1 MTNPA
6 GYSPF
11 YSDPRGNRLELW
23 RLTRAQGG
31 TLLWL
36 RGPAE
41 VARQVQAAA
50 PEYQSCP
57 LSSDA
62 IAKGWTHVLLAP
74 QAVPEPPSVRPEI
87 WQLLTLLTEIVSVP
101 ISPTV
106 DFALALDWYKKP
118 EGEDPYDW
126 PNTEVGD
133 LVSAGKYRYRYQA
146 EPQAVAGRALTGRL
160 CDAIGRHAIL
170 RDASIILDIPGHD
183 SQRVSF
189 GSRLAA
195 AVARGLGLPMSRVG
209 TKSAFRPESKNLG
222 RAQQSLL
229 QDEFI
234 VDEIARGQSVLIV
247 DDVIRSGV
255 SMSAV
260 GQTARIAGARS
271 VLGIC
276 ATRTM
281 RR

>member
-11 YSDPRGNRLELW
+11 YSDPRGNRLERW
-23 RLTRAQGG
+23 TLTRAQGG
-31 TLLWL
+31 ALLWL
-36 RGPAE
+36 RGPSE

-50 PEYQSCP
+50 PEYQSCSLGP
-57 LSSDA
+57 DA
-62 IAKGWTHVLLAP
+62 IAKGWTHLLFVP
-74 QAVPEPPSVRPEI
+74 QAVPRPPSVRPEI
-87 WQLLTLLTEIVSVP
+87 RQLLTLLTEIVSVP

-118 EGEDPYDW
+118 EGEDPYAW

-146 EPQAVAGRALTGRL
+146 EPQAVAGRALTDRL
-160 CDAIGRHAIL
+160 CDAIGRHVVL
-170 RDASIILDIPGHD
+170 RGASIVLDVPGHD
-183 SQRVSF
+183 GQRVSF

-195 AVARGLGLPMSRVG
+195 AVARSWDLPMSRVG

-222 RAQQSLL
+222 GAQQSLL
-229 QDEFI
+229 QDEFV
-234 VDEIARGQSVLIV
+234 VDEVVRGQSVLIV

-255 SMSAV
+255 SMAAV
-260 GQTARIAGARS
+260 GKAARAAGARQI
-271 VLGIC
+271 LGIC